1 MLTEKQP
8 QIQTDEHR
16 KAVNEITESIIG
28 CAFRVANILRC
39 GFLEKVY
46 ENAMSHE
53 LTKRGMVVRQ
63 QAPLTVHY
71 DDTIVGH
78 YTADLLVDDQVIVEL
93 KAVKALDEV
102 HMAQCLALRS
112 SPAGAVGRGRGA
124 FRHLREPRDVR
135 GGRSGGGLRGRAVRS
150 AVPGD
155 RPGGVAAF
163 RRAVAQP
170 GLPAITPHDAHPR

>member
-1 MLTEKQP
+1 MLTKRQP
-8 QIQTDEHR
+8 QIHTDEHR

-28 CAFRVANILRC
+28 CAFRVANTLGC

-53 LTKRGMVVRQ
+53 LTKCGMVIRQ

-102 HMAQCLALRS
+102 HMAQGLNYLKATHLPVCLLINF
-112 SPAGAVGRGRGA
+112 GRPKIQIKR
-124 FRHLREPRDVR
+124 LV
-135 GGRSGGGLRGRAVRS
+135 S
-150 AVPGD
+150 
-155 RPGGVAAF
+155 
-163 RRAVAQP
+163 
-170 GLPAITPHDAHPR
+170 

>member
-1 MLTEKQP
+1 MLTKKQP
-8 QIQTDEHR
+8 QIHTDEHR

-28 CAFRVANILRC
+28 CAFRVANTLGC

-53 LTKRGMVVRQ
+53 LTKCGMVVRQ

-102 HMAQCLALRS
+102 HMAQCLNYLKATRL
-112 SPAGAVGRGRGA
+112 PVCLLVNFGRPKIQIKR
-124 FRHLREPRDVR
+124 LV
-135 GGRSGGGLRGRAVRS
+135 S
-150 AVPGD
+150 
-155 RPGGVAAF
+155 
-163 RRAVAQP
+163 
-170 GLPAITPHDAHPR
+170 

>member
-1 MLTEKQP
+1 MSRSYMRLLSKPMLTKKQP
-8 QIQTDEHR
+8 QIHTDEHR

-28 CAFRVANILRC
+28 CAFRVANTLGC

-53 LTKRGMVVRQ
+53 LTKCGMVVRQ

-102 HMAQCLALRS
+102 HMAQCLNYLKATRL
-112 SPAGAVGRGRGA
+112 PVCLLVNFGRPKIQIKR
-124 FRHLREPRDVR
+124 LV
-135 GGRSGGGLRGRAVRS
+135 S
-150 AVPGD
+150 
-155 RPGGVAAF
+155 
-163 RRAVAQP
+163 
-170 GLPAITPHDAHPR
+170 